1 MQYMRIFGKKG
12 DDFTQY
18 WTSISTELM
27 KDGKGTGKY
36 ARANMTVRLS
46 REAEDVFK
54 ENRIKTAT
62 KGTYQLNAK
71 VTDFWLKAI
80 RPSEGED
87 FVVIFV
93 NAMEPAEPDED
104 EDD

>member
-1 MQYMRIFGKKG
+1 MRIFGKKG
-12 DDFTQY
+12 DEFTQY

-27 KDGKGTGKY
+27 KDGKPTGKY

-46 REAEDVFK
+46 RDAENVFK

-71 VTDFWLKAI
+71 IKDFWLKAV
-80 RPSEGED
+80 RPSEGAD
-87 FVVIFV
+87 FVILFV
-93 NAMEPAEPDED
+93 NEMEPAPESE
-104 EDD
+104 EDDD

>member
-18 WTSISTELM
+18 WTSISNELM

-54 ENRIKTAT
+54 SNRIKTST

-71 VTDFWLKAI
+71 VQDFWLKAV
-80 RPSEGED
+80 RPNEGND
-87 FVVIFV
+87 FVVVFI
-93 NAMEPAEPDED
+93 NAMEPAPESE